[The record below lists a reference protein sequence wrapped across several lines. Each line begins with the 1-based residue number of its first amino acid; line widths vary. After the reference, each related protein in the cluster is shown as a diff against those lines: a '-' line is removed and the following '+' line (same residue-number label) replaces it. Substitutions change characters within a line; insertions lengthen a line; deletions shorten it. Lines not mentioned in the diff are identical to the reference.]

1 MTQGYIRTIEDME
14 RLYYGAG
21 AGTNAWAY
29 SGTDLLKADSP
40 LMSSTSGTYQAIF
53 GRKVWSQLNQEF
65 NAFSILPK
73 KPWEKSGWRV
83 VTGKPTDAVG
93 LPENGTLPDSTKP
106 TFEEV
111 STKPKT
117 VASKFDLSETA
128 MFLADKDD
136 GLGDARA
143 VIKMEMSKSH
153 AESINKML
161 LKDCGDNAT
170 NGGGVAGNNFES
182 IDRATSSSFAET
194 TLFDEID
201 NASAHNMYSITRAPA
216 ATRSWFDANVDVGP
230 TNGTERP
237 LTLNVLD
244 GMFRSV
250 WERGGQ
256 PKVILTGYDT
266 IEKIQQLLQPQQRFT
281 EMKRVTPSVN
291 GVQGI
296 PGMEGGFVVAT
307 YNGVPIIPAKDVH
320 APSGGI
326 SRIYMLDTDY
336 MYFCTAKPTL
346 YHESGIETGDPF
358 GINRLGQVGLFHTM
372 GELWQLFYGA
382 HGKIRDLS
390 A

>member
-40 LMSSTSGTYQAIF
+40 LMSSTAGTYQAIF

-83 VTGKPTDAVG
+83 VTGKPDDAVG

-128 MFLADKDD
+128 MFLSDKDD

-161 LKDCGDNAT
+161 LRDVNTA
-170 NGGGVAGNNFES
+170 AGNTFES
-182 IDRATSSSFAET
+182 IDRALSSSKIELASFT
-194 TLFDEID
+194 DID
-201 NASAHNMYSITRAPA
+201 ALDRHNMYSITRSTGS
-216 ATRSWFDANVDVGP
+216 TRQWYDANVDAGAS
-230 TNGTERP
+230 GAQRP
-237 LTLNVLD
+237 LTLNILD
-244 GMFRSV
+244 GMFRQV

-266 IEKIQQLLQPQQRFT
+266 LEKIQALLQPQQRFT
-281 EMKRVTPSVN
+281 EMKRVVPGVN
-291 GVQGI
+291 GVKGV
-296 PGMEGGFVVAT
+296 PGVEAGFVVAT
-307 YNGVPIIPAKDVH
+307 YNGVPIIPSKDVDDES
-320 APSGGI
+320 AGAM
-326 SRIYMLDTDY
+326 SRMYFLDTDY

-358 GINRLGQVGLFHTM
+358 GINRLGQMGLFHTM
-372 GELWQLFYGA
+372 GDLWQLFYGA
-382 HGKIRDLS
+382 HGKVRDIT

>member
-1 MTQGYIRTIEDME
+1 MGATGYLRTIEDME

-21 AGTNAWAY
+21 AGQNAWAY

-40 LMSSTSGTYQAIF
+40 LVSSTAGTYNAIF

-83 VTGKPTDAVG
+83 VTDKPSFTKGGG
-93 LPENGTLPDSTKP
+93 LPENGTLPETSKP
-106 TFEEV
+106 TFEHV

-117 VASKFDLSETA
+117 IAHTFDLSETA

-143 VIKMEMSKSH
+143 VLKMEMAKHH
-153 AESINKML
+153 AEHINRML
-161 LKDCGDNAT
+161 LQDVDT
-170 NGGGVAGNNFES
+170 VAGNDFES
-182 IDRATSSSFAET
+182 IDRALSSAFVETASSFV
-194 TLFDEID
+194 D
-201 NASAHNMYSITRAPA
+201 NIADHNQYSITRSTGS
-216 ATRSWFDANVDVGP
+216 TRQWYDANVDAGAS
-230 TNGTERP
+230 GAQRP
-237 LTLNVLD
+237 LTLNILD
-244 GMFRSV
+244 GMFRQI

-266 IEKIQQLLQPQQRFT
+266 LEKIQALLQPQQRFT
-281 EMKRVTPSVN
+281 EMKRVVPGVN
-291 GVQGI
+291 GVKGV
-296 PGMEGGFVVAT
+296 PGVEAGFVVAT
-307 YNGVPIIPAKDVH
+307 YNGVPIIPSKDVDDEN
-320 APSGGI
+320 AGAM
-326 SRIYMLDTDY
+326 SRMYFLDTDY

-358 GINRLGQVGLFHTM
+358 GINRLGQMGLFHTM
-372 GELWQLFYGA
+372 GDLWQLFYGA
-382 HGKIRDLS
+382 HGKVRDIT

>member
-1 MTQGYIRTIEDME
+1 MSGSRGYLRTIEDME

-21 AGTNAWAY
+21 AGANAWAY

-40 LMSSTSGTYQAIF
+40 LMSSTTGTYQAIF

-83 VTGKPTDAVG
+83 VTDKPSFDVGGG
-93 LPENGTLPDSTKP
+93 LPENGTLPETSKP
-106 TFEEV
+106 SFAHV
-111 STKPKT
+111 ADKPRT
-117 VASKFDLSETA
+117 VAHTFDLSETA

-143 VIKMEMSKSH
+143 VMKMEMAKHH

-161 LKDCGDNAT
+161 LKDIDFRDTTLND
-170 NGGGVAGNNFES
+170 FES
-182 IDRATSSSFAET
+182 IDRCLSSSFVET
-194 TLFDEID
+194 TGFGDVSAAGDHDQYNID
-201 NASAHNMYSITRAPA
+201 RNAGSVAQWY
-216 ATRSWFDANVDVGP
+216 DANVDAGAS
-230 TNGTERP
+230 GAERA
-237 LTLNVLD
+237 LSLNIMD

-266 IEKIQQLLQPQQRFT
+266 LEKIQQLLQPQQRFT
-281 EMKRVTPSVN
+281 EMKRVVPGVN
-291 GVQGI
+291 GVKGV
-296 PGMEGGFVVAT
+296 PGMEAGFIVAT
-307 YNGVPIIPAKDVH
+307 YNGVPLIPSKDVH
-320 APSGGI
+320 SESGGL
-326 SRIYMLDTDY
+326 SRMYYLDTDY
-336 MYFCTAKPTL
+336 LYFCTAKPTL

-358 GINRLGQVGLFHTM
+358 GINRLGQMGMFHTM
-372 GELWQLFYGA
+372 GNLWQLFYGA
-382 HGKIRDLS
+382 HGKVRDLS

>member
-29 SGTDLLKADSP
+29 SGADLLKSDSP
-40 LMSSTSGTYQAIF
+40 LMSSTTGTYQAIF

-83 VTGKPTDAVG
+83 VTGRPGEAVG
-93 LPENGTLPDSTKP
+93 LPENGVLPDSTKP

-161 LKDCGDNAT
+161 LRDVDT
-170 NGGGVAGNNFES
+170 VAHNNFES
-182 IDRATSSSFAET
+182 LDRAMSSSF
-194 TLFDEID
+194 DEV
-201 NASAHNMYSITRAPA
+201 ASGANQAVSAITDHDQYTITRS
-216 ATRSWFDANVDVGP
+216 TGSVRQWYDANVDAD
-230 TNGTERP
+230 NAANRS
-237 LTLNVLD
+237 LSLNILD
-244 GMFRSV
+244 GMFRQV

-256 PKVILTGYDT
+256 PKIILTGYDT

-307 YNGVPIIPAKDVH
+307 YNGVPIIPAKDV
-320 APSGGI
+320 AQDAGGI
-326 SRIYMLDTDY
+326 SRIYMIDTDY
-336 MYFCTAKPTL
+336 TYFCTAKPTL

-382 HGKIRDLS
+382 HGKVRDLS

>member
-1 MTQGYIRTIEDME
+1 MSGSRGYIRTIEDME

-21 AGTNAWAY
+21 AGSNAWAY

-40 LMSSTSGTYQAIF
+40 LVSSTTGTYQAIF

-83 VTGKPTDAVG
+83 VTTKPGNATG
-93 LPENGTLPDSTKP
+93 LPENGTLPETTKP
-106 TFEEV
+106 EFAEV

-117 VASKFDLSETA
+117 VANSFDLSETA

-143 VIKMEMSKSH
+143 VMKMEMAKSH

-161 LKDCGDNAT
+161 LADLDT
-170 NGGGVAGNNFES
+170 PAGNNFES
-182 IDRATSSSFAET
+182 IDRAVSSSFVET
-194 TLFDEID
+194 
-201 NASAHNMYSITRAPA
+201 ASFGDVSAITDHNQYNITRNGAGA
-216 ATRSWFDANVDVGP
+216 GSRQWYDSNVDAGS
-230 TNGTERP
+230 TGTERA
-237 LTLNVLD
+237 LTLNILD

-266 IEKIQQLLQPQQRFT
+266 LEKIQQLLQPQQRFT
-281 EMKRVTPSVN
+281 EMKRVVPGVN
-291 GVQGI
+291 GVKGV
-296 PGMEGGFVVAT
+296 PGMEAVFVVAT
-307 YNGVPIIPAKDVH
+307 YNGVPLIPSKYVH
-320 APSGGI
+320 AESGGL
-326 SRIYMLDTDY
+326 SRLYFIDTDY
-336 MYFCTAKPTL
+336 TYFCTAKPTL

-358 GINRLGQVGLFHTM
+358 GINRLGQMGLFHTM

-382 HGKIRDLS
+382 HGKVRDLS

>member
-40 LMSSTSGTYQAIF
+40 LMSSTTGTYQAIF

-83 VTGKPTDAVG
+83 VTGKPADAVG
-93 LPENGTLPDSTKP
+93 LPENGTLPESTKP
-106 TFEEV
+106 TFAEV

-161 LKDCGDNAT
+161 LTELGT
-170 NGGGVAGNNFES
+170 GTGGGGVAGNKFES
-182 IDRATSSSFAET
+182 IDRATSSSFTEGTAITEVAA
-194 TLFDEID
+194 LSD
-201 NASAHNMYSITRAPA
+201 HNMYSITRNSTTAND
-216 ATRSWFDANVDVGP
+216 WFDANVDA
-230 TNGTERP
+230 GTGAGVERP
-237 LTLNVLD
+237 LTLNILD
-244 GMFRSV
+244 GMFRQV

-281 EMKRVTPSVN
+281 EMKRVEPSVN
-291 GVQGI
+291 GVRGV
-296 PGMEGGFVVAT
+296 PGMEAGFVVAT

-320 APSGGI
+320 APTGGI

>member
-21 AGTNAWAY
+21 AGQNAWAY
-29 SGTDLLKADSP
+29 SGADLLKSDSP
-40 LMSSTSGTYQAIF
+40 LMSSTTGTYQAIF

-83 VTGKPTDAVG
+83 VTGRPDEAVG
-93 LPENGTLPDSTKP
+93 LPENGILPDSTKP

-111 STKPKT
+111 QTKPKT

-161 LKDCGDNAT
+161 LRDVDTPAL
-170 NGGGVAGNNFES
+170 NNFES
-182 IDRATSSSFAET
+182 IDRAISSSFDET
-194 TLFDEID
+194 TAI
-201 NASAHNMYSITRAPA
+201 SAVSAATDHNQYSIARTAGSVRQ
-216 ATRSWFDANVDVGP
+216 WYDANVDAAA
-230 TNGTERP
+230 TNRS
-237 LTLNVLD
+237 LTLNILD
-244 GMFRSV
+244 GMFRQV

-256 PKVILTGYDT
+256 PKIILTGYDT

-307 YNGVPIIPAKDVH
+307 YNGVPIIPAKDVVEDT
-320 APSGGI
+320 AGI
-326 SRIYMLDTDY
+326 SRIYMIDTDY
-336 MYFCTAKPTL
+336 TYFCTAKPTL

>member
-29 SGTDLLKADSP
+29 SGADLLKSDSP
-40 LMSSTSGTYQAIF
+40 LMSSTTGTYQAIF

-83 VTGKPTDAVG
+83 VTGRPGEAVG
-93 LPENGTLPDSTKP
+93 LPENGVLPESTKP

-161 LKDCGDNAT
+161 LRDVDT
-170 NGGGVAGNNFES
+170 VAHNNFES
-182 IDRATSSSFAET
+182 LDRAMSSSF
-194 TLFDEID
+194 DELATGANKAVSDITD
-201 NASAHNMYSITRAPA
+201 HNQYTIP
-216 ATRSWFDANVDVGP
+216 RSTGTVRQWYDANVDAD
-230 TNGTERP
+230 NAANRS
-237 LTLNVLD
+237 LSLNILD
-244 GMFRSV
+244 GMFRQV

-256 PKVILTGYDT
+256 PKIILTGYDT

-307 YNGVPIIPAKDVH
+307 YNGVPIIPAKDV
-320 APSGGI
+320 AQDAGGI
-326 SRIYMLDTDY
+326 SRIYMIDTDY
-336 MYFCTAKPTL
+336 TYFCTAKPTL

-382 HGKIRDLS
+382 HGKVRDLS

>member
-1 MTQGYIRTIEDME
+1 MSGSRGYLRTIEDME

-21 AGTNAWAY
+21 AGANAWAY

-40 LMSSTSGTYQAIF
+40 LMSSTTGTYQAIF

-83 VTGKPTDAVG
+83 VTDKPSFDVGGG
-93 LPENGTLPDSTKP
+93 LPENGTLPETSKP
-106 TFEEV
+106 SFAHV
-111 STKPKT
+111 SDKPRT
-117 VASKFDLSETA
+117 VAHTFDLSETA

-143 VIKMEMSKSH
+143 VMKMEMAKHH

-161 LKDCGDNAT
+161 LKDIDFRDTTLND
-170 NGGGVAGNNFES
+170 FES
-182 IDRATSSSFAET
+182 IDRCLSSSFVET
-194 TLFDEID
+194 TAFGDVSAAGDHDMYNLDR
-201 NASAHNMYSITRAPA
+201 NAGSVAQWY
-216 ATRSWFDANVDVGP
+216 DANVDAGAS
-230 TNGTERP
+230 GAERA
-237 LTLNVLD
+237 LSLNIMD

-266 IEKIQQLLQPQQRFT
+266 LEKIQQLLQPQQRFT
-281 EMKRVTPSVN
+281 EMKRVVPGVN
-291 GVQGI
+291 GVKGV
-296 PGMEGGFVVAT
+296 PGMEAGFIVAT
-307 YNGVPIIPAKDVH
+307 YNGVPLIPSKDVH
-320 APSGGI
+320 DEGGAL
-326 SRIYMLDTDY
+326 SRMYYLDTDY
-336 MYFCTAKPTL
+336 LYFCTAKPTL

-358 GINRLGQVGLFHTM
+358 GINRLGQMGMFHTM
-372 GELWQLFYGA
+372 GNLWQLFYGA
-382 HGKIRDLS
+382 HGKVRDLS

>member
-1 MTQGYIRTIEDME
+1 MGATGYLRTIEDME

-21 AGTNAWAY
+21 AGQNAWAY

-40 LMSSTSGTYQAIF
+40 LVSSTAGTYNAIF

-83 VTGKPTDAVG
+83 VTDKPSFAKGGGV
-93 LPENGTLPDSTKP
+93 PENGTLPETSKP
-106 TFEEV
+106 TFEHV

-117 VASKFDLSETA
+117 VAHTFDLSETA

-143 VIKMEMSKSH
+143 VMKMEMAKHH
-153 AESINKML
+153 AEHINQML
-161 LKDCGDNAT
+161 LQDVDT
-170 NGGGVAGNNFES
+170 VAGNDFES
-182 IDRATSSSFAET
+182 IDRALSSAFVETASSFVDTIA
-194 TLFDEID
+194 D
-201 NASAHNMYSITRAPA
+201 HNMYSITRSTGS
-216 ATRSWFDANVDVGP
+216 TRQWYDANVDAGAS
-230 TNGTERP
+230 GAQRP
-237 LTLNVLD
+237 LTLNILD

-266 IEKIQQLLQPQQRFT
+266 LEKIQALLQPQQRFT
-281 EMKRVTPSVN
+281 EMKRVVPGVN
-291 GVQGI
+291 GVKGV
-296 PGMEGGFVVAT
+296 PGVEAGFVVAT
-307 YNGVPIIPAKDVH
+307 YNGVPIIPSKDVDDES
-320 APSGGI
+320 AGAM
-326 SRIYMLDTDY
+326 SRMYFLDTDY

-358 GINRLGQVGLFHTM
+358 GINRLGQMGLFHTM
-372 GELWQLFYGA
+372 GDLWQLFYGA
-382 HGKIRDLS
+382 HGKVRDIT

>member
-93 LPENGTLPDSTKP
+93 VPENGALPDSTKP

-161 LKDCGDNAT
+161 LRDVDT
-170 NGGGVAGNNFES
+170 VASNNFES
-182 IDRATSSSFAET
+182 IDRATSSSFTEP
-194 TLFDEID
+194 
-201 NASAHNMYSITRAPA
+201 ASFGDISNLTDHNMYSITRNSTGAN
-216 ATRSWFDANVDVGP
+216 SWFDANVDAGA
-230 TNGTERP
+230 TGTERP

-244 GMFRSV
+244 GMFRKV

-256 PKVILTGYDT
+256 PKVMLTGYDT

-320 APSGGI
+320 APAGGL

-358 GINRLGQVGLFHTM
+358 GINRLGQV
-372 GELWQLFYGA
+372 
-382 HGKIRDLS
+382 
-390 A
+390 

>member
-29 SGTDLLKADSP
+29 SGADLLKSDSP
-40 LMSSTSGTYQAIF
+40 LMSSTTGTYQAIF

-83 VTGKPTDAVG
+83 VTGRPGEAVG
-93 LPENGTLPDSTKP
+93 LPENGVLPESTKP

-161 LKDCGDNAT
+161 LRDVDT
-170 NGGGVAGNNFES
+170 VAHNNFES
-182 IDRATSSSFAET
+182 LDRAMSSSF
-194 TLFDEID
+194 DEVATGANAAVD
-201 NASAHNMYSITRAPA
+201 NATDHNQYTIPRTAG
-216 ATRSWFDANVDVGP
+216 ATRQWYDANVDAD
-230 TNGTERP
+230 NAANRS
-237 LTLNVLD
+237 LSLNILD
-244 GMFRSV
+244 GMFRQV

-256 PKVILTGYDT
+256 PKIILTGYDT

-307 YNGVPIIPAKDVH
+307 YNGVPIIPAKDV
-320 APSGGI
+320 AQDAGGI
-326 SRIYMLDTDY
+326 SRIYMIDTDY
-336 MYFCTAKPTL
+336 TYFCTAKPTL

-382 HGKIRDLS
+382 HGKVRDLS

>member
-29 SGTDLLKADSP
+29 SGADLLKSDSP
-40 LMSSTSGTYQAIF
+40 LMSSTTGTYQAIF

-83 VTGKPTDAVG
+83 VTGRPGEAVG
-93 LPENGTLPDSTKP
+93 LPENGVLPDSTKP

-161 LKDCGDNAT
+161 LRDVDT
-170 NGGGVAGNNFES
+170 VAHNNFES
-182 IDRATSSSFAET
+182 LDRAMSSSF
-194 TLFDEID
+194 DEV
-201 NASAHNMYSITRAPA
+201 ASGANQAVSDITDHNQYTITRS
-216 ATRSWFDANVDVGP
+216 TGSVRQWYDANVDAD
-230 TNGTERP
+230 NAANRS
-237 LTLNVLD
+237 LSLNILD
-244 GMFRSV
+244 GMFRQV

-256 PKVILTGYDT
+256 PKIILTGYDT

-307 YNGVPIIPAKDVH
+307 YNGVPIIPAKDVTQD
-320 APSGGI
+320 AGGI
-326 SRIYMLDTDY
+326 SRIYMIDTDY
-336 MYFCTAKPTL
+336 TYFCTAKPTL

-382 HGKIRDLS
+382 HGKVRDLS

>member
-1 MTQGYIRTIEDME
+1 MSGSRGYLRTIEDME

-21 AGTNAWAY
+21 AGANAWAY

-40 LMSSTSGTYQAIF
+40 LMSSTTGTYQAIF

-83 VTGKPTDAVG
+83 VTDKPSFDVGGG
-93 LPENGTLPDSTKP
+93 LPENGTLPETSKP
-106 TFEEV
+106 SFAHV
-111 STKPKT
+111 ADKPRT
-117 VASKFDLSETA
+117 VAHTFDLSETA

-143 VIKMEMSKSH
+143 VMKMEMAKHH

-161 LKDCGDNAT
+161 LKDIDFRDTTLND
-170 NGGGVAGNNFES
+170 FES
-182 IDRATSSSFAET
+182 IDRCLSSSFVET
-194 TLFDEID
+194 TSFGDVSAAGDHDQYNID
-201 NASAHNMYSITRAPA
+201 RNAGSVAQWY
-216 ATRSWFDANVDVGP
+216 DANVDAGSS
-230 TNGTERP
+230 GAERA
-237 LTLNVLD
+237 LSLNIMD

-266 IEKIQQLLQPQQRFT
+266 LEKIQQLLQPQQRFT
-281 EMKRVTPSVN
+281 EMKRVVPGVN
-291 GVQGI
+291 GVKGV
-296 PGMEGGFVVAT
+296 PGMEAGFIVAT
-307 YNGVPIIPAKDVH
+307 YNGVPLIPSKDVH
-320 APSGGI
+320 SESGGL
-326 SRIYMLDTDY
+326 SRMYYLDTDY
-336 MYFCTAKPTL
+336 LYFCTAKPTL

-358 GINRLGQVGLFHTM
+358 GINRLGQMGMFHTM
-372 GELWQLFYGA
+372 GNLWQLFYGA
-382 HGKIRDLS
+382 HGKVRDLS

>member
-1 MTQGYIRTIEDME
+1 MGATGYLRTIEDME

-21 AGTNAWAY
+21 AGQNAWAY

-40 LMSSTSGTYQAIF
+40 LVSSTAGTYNAIF

-83 VTGKPTDAVG
+83 VTDKPSFTVG
-93 LPENGTLPDSTKP
+93 GGVPENGTLPETTKP
-106 TFEEV
+106 TFAHV

-117 VASKFDLSETA
+117 VAHTFDLSETA

-143 VIKMEMSKSH
+143 VMKMEMAKHH
-153 AESINKML
+153 AEHINRML
-161 LKDCGDNAT
+161 LQDVDTA
-170 NGGGVAGNNFES
+170 AGNEFES
-182 IDRATSSSFAET
+182 IDRATSSAFVETASSFVDTIA
-194 TLFDEID
+194 D
-201 NASAHNMYSITRAPA
+201 HNMYNL
-216 ATRSWFDANVDVGP
+216 TRSTGSVRQWYDSNVDA
-230 TNGTERP
+230 GTSGAQRP
-237 LTLNVLD
+237 LTLNILD
-244 GMFRSV
+244 GMFRQI

-266 IEKIQQLLQPQQRFT
+266 LEKIQALLQPQQRFT
-281 EMKRVTPSVN
+281 EMKRVVPGVN
-291 GVQGI
+291 GVKGV
-296 PGMEGGFVVAT
+296 PGVEAGFVVAT
-307 YNGVPIIPAKDVH
+307 YNGVPIIPSKDVDDEN
-320 APSGGI
+320 AGAM
-326 SRIYMLDTDY
+326 SRMYFLDTDY

-358 GINRLGQVGLFHTM
+358 GINRLGQMGLFHTM
-372 GELWQLFYGA
+372 GDLWQLFYGA
-382 HGKIRDLS
+382 HGKIRDIT

>member
-29 SGTDLLKADSP
+29 SGADLLKSDSP
-40 LMSSTSGTYQAIF
+40 LMSSTTGTYQAIF

-83 VTGKPTDAVG
+83 VTGRPGEAVG
-93 LPENGTLPDSTKP
+93 LPENGVLPDSTKP

-161 LKDCGDNAT
+161 LRDVDT
-170 NGGGVAGNNFES
+170 VAHNNFES
-182 IDRATSSSFAET
+182 LDRAMSSSF
-194 TLFDEID
+194 DEVATGANAAVD
-201 NASAHNMYSITRAPA
+201 NATDHNQYTISRTAG
-216 ATRSWFDANVDVGP
+216 ATRQWYDANVDAD
-230 TNGTERP
+230 NAANRS
-237 LTLNVLD
+237 LSLNILD
-244 GMFRSV
+244 GMFRQV

-256 PKVILTGYDT
+256 PKIILTGYDT

-307 YNGVPIIPAKDVH
+307 YNGVPIIPAKDV
-320 APSGGI
+320 AQDAGGI
-326 SRIYMLDTDY
+326 SRIYMIDTDY
-336 MYFCTAKPTL
+336 TYFCTAKPTL

-382 HGKIRDLS
+382 HGKVRDLS

>member
-40 LMSSTSGTYQAIF
+40 LTSTTTGTYNAIF

-83 VTGKPTDAVG
+83 VTGKPDEASG
-93 LPENGTLPDSTKP
+93 IAENGTLPDSTKP
-106 TFEEV
+106 TFQEV
-111 STKPKT
+111 NTKPKT

-161 LKDCGDNAT
+161 LRDVNI
-170 NGGGVAGNNFES
+170 VAGNNFES
-182 IDRATSSSFAET
+182 IDRATSSSFIEKT
-194 TLFDEID
+194 GMDDID
-201 NASAHNMYSITRAPA
+201 AITVHNQYSLTRNSSGGSAREWY
-216 ATRSWFDANVDVGP
+216 DANVDAGA
-230 TNGTERP
+230 NSSSNERP
-237 LTLNVLD
+237 LTLNILD

-266 IEKIQQLLQPQQRFT
+266 VEKIQQLLQPQQRFT
-281 EMKRVTPSVN
+281 EMKRVAPSVN
-291 GVQGI
+291 GVQGV
-296 PGMEGGFVVAT
+296 PGMDAGFVVAT
-307 YNGVPIIPAKDVH
+307 YNGVPIIPSKDVVDD
-320 APSGGI
+320 GL
-326 SRIYMLDTDY
+326 SRLYFIDTDY
-336 MYFCTAKPTL
+336 TYFCTAKPTL

-372 GELWQLFYGA
+372 GDLWQLFYGA

>member
-1 MTQGYIRTIEDME
+1 MSGSRGYIRTIEDME

-21 AGTNAWAY
+21 AGSNAWAY

-40 LMSSTSGTYQAIF
+40 LVSSTTGTYQAIF

-83 VTGKPTDAVG
+83 VTAKPDDAIG
-93 LPENGTLPDSTKP
+93 LPENGTLPETTKP
-106 TFEEV
+106 EFAEV

-117 VASKFDLSETA
+117 VANTFDLSETA

-143 VIKMEMSKSH
+143 VMKMEMAKSH

-161 LKDCGDNAT
+161 LADLDT
-170 NGGGVAGNNFES
+170 PAGNNFES
-182 IDRATSSSFAET
+182 IDRAVSSSFVET
-194 TLFDEID
+194 
-201 NASAHNMYSITRAPA
+201 ASFGDVSAITDHNQYNITRNGAGA
-216 ATRSWFDANVDVGP
+216 GSRQWYDSNVDAGS
-230 TNGTERP
+230 TGTERA
-237 LTLNVLD
+237 LTLNILD

-266 IEKIQQLLQPQQRFT
+266 LEKIQQLLQPQQRFT
-281 EMKRVTPSVN
+281 EMKRVVPGVN
-291 GVQGI
+291 GVKGV
-296 PGMEGGFVVAT
+296 PGMEAGFVVAT
-307 YNGVPIIPAKDVH
+307 YNGVPLIPSKDVH
-320 APSGGI
+320 AESGGL
-326 SRIYMLDTDY
+326 SRLYFIDTDY
-336 MYFCTAKPTL
+336 TYFCTAKPTL

-358 GINRLGQVGLFHTM
+358 GINRLGQMGLFHTM

-382 HGKIRDLS
+382 HGKVRDLS

>member
-1 MTQGYIRTIEDME
+1 MAQGYIRTNEDLENM
-14 RLYYGAG
+14 YYGAG
-21 AGTNAWAY
+21 AGQFGWSY

-40 LMSSTSGTYQAIF
+40 LMSTTGGTYNAIF

-65 NAFSILPK
+65 NAFSIIPK

-83 VTGKPTDAVG
+83 VTDKPGEAVG

-106 TFEEV
+106 TFQHV
-111 STKPKT
+111 NTKPKT

-143 VIKMEMSKSH
+143 VMKMEMSKSH

-161 LKDCGDNAT
+161 LRDVNT
-170 NGGGVAGNNFES
+170 VAGNSFES
-182 IDRATSSSFAET
+182 IDRATSSAFVET
-194 TLFDEID
+194 
-201 NASAHNMYSITRAPA
+201 ASDFVDVISDHNQYNL
-216 ATRSWFDANVDVGP
+216 TRSTAGTRQWYDSNVDA
-230 TNGTERP
+230 GTGTGGGSVNLRP

-256 PKVILTGYDT
+256 PKAILTGYDT
-266 IEKIQQLLQPQQRFT
+266 VEKIQQLLQPQQRFT
-281 EMKRVTPSVN
+281 EMKRVTPSIN
-291 GVQGI
+291 GVQGV

-307 YNGVPIIPAKDVH
+307 YNGVPIIPSKDVH
-320 APSGGI
+320 SDSGGI
-326 SRIYMLDTDY
+326 SRLYFLDTDY
-336 MYFCTAKPTL
+336 TYFCTAKPTL

-372 GELWQLFYGA
+372 GDLWQLFYGA

>member
-1 MTQGYIRTIEDME
+1 LTQGYIRTIEDME

-29 SGTDLLKADSP
+29 SGSDLLKADSP
-40 LMSSTSGTYQAIF
+40 LMSSTAGTYQAIF

-83 VTGKPTDAVG
+83 VTGKPDDAVG
-93 LPENGTLPDSTKP
+93 LPENGVLPDSTKP
-106 TFEEV
+106 TFAEV

-161 LKDCGDNAT
+161 LRDVDT
-170 NGGGVAGNNFES
+170 VAGNNFES
-182 IDRATSSSFAET
+182 LDRATSSSFSEP
-194 TLFDEID
+194 
-201 NASAHNMYSITRAPA
+201 ASFADVSALTDHNMYSITRNSTGAND
-216 ATRSWFDANVDVGP
+216 WFDANVDA
-230 TNGTERP
+230 GTAGAERA
-237 LTLNVLD
+237 LTLNTLD
-244 GMFRSV
+244 AMFRST

-320 APSGGI
+320 APTGGL

>member
-21 AGTNAWAY
+21 AGANAWAY

-40 LMSSTSGTYQAIF
+40 LMSSTTGTYQAIF

-83 VTGKPTDAVG
+83 VTGKPDEAHGV
-93 LPENGTLPDSTKP
+93 PENGVLPDSTKP

-117 VASKFDLSETA
+117 IASKFDLSETA

-161 LKDCGDNAT
+161 LRDVNT
-170 NGGGVAGNNFES
+170 VAGNSFES
-182 IDRATSSSFAET
+182 IDRAVSSSFVET
-194 TLFDEID
+194 
-201 NASAHNMYSITRAPA
+201 NAFADISA
-216 ATRSWFDANVDVGP
+216 ATVHNQYSLTRDSTGGAAREWYDSNVDAGAVGA
-230 TNGTERP
+230 ERP
-237 LTLNVLD
+237 LTLNILD
-244 GMFRSV
+244 GMFRKV

-256 PKVILTGYDT
+256 PKVLLTGYDT
-266 IEKIQQLLQPQQRFT
+266 VEKIQQLLQPQQRFT

-291 GVQGI
+291 GVQGV

-307 YNGVPIIPAKDVH
+307 YNGVPIIPSKDVH
-320 APSGGI
+320 EDNGGL
-326 SRIYMLDTDY
+326 SRIYFLDTDY
-336 MYFCTAKPTL
+336 TYFCTAKPTL

-382 HGKIRDLS
+382 HGKVRDLS

>member
-1 MTQGYIRTIEDME
+1 ME

-29 SGTDLLKADSP
+29 SGSDLLKADSP
-40 LMSSTSGTYQAIF
+40 LMSSTAGTYQAIF

-83 VTGKPTDAVG
+83 VTGKPDDAVG
-93 LPENGTLPDSTKP
+93 LPENGVLPDSTKP
-106 TFEEV
+106 TFAEV

-161 LKDCGDNAT
+161 LRDVDT
-170 NGGGVAGNNFES
+170 VAGNNFES
-182 IDRATSSSFAET
+182 LDRATSSSFSEP
-194 TLFDEID
+194 
-201 NASAHNMYSITRAPA
+201 ASFADVSALTDHNMYSITRNSTGAND
-216 ATRSWFDANVDVGP
+216 WFDANVDA
-230 TNGTERP
+230 GTAGAERA
-237 LTLNVLD
+237 LTLNTLD
-244 GMFRSV
+244 AMFRST

-320 APSGGI
+320 APTGGL

>member
-83 VTGKPTDAVG
+83 VTGKPDDAVG
-93 LPENGTLPDSTKP
+93 LPENGTLPESTKP

-111 STKPKT
+111 ATKPKT

-161 LKDCGDNAT
+161 LKDFGDNAS
-170 NGGGVAGNNFES
+170 NGGGLAGNGFES
-182 IDRATSSSFAET
+182 LDRATSSSLTETTAFAEV
-194 TLFDEID
+194 D
-201 NASAHNMYSITRAPA
+201 NLSAHNM
-216 ATRSWFDANVDVGP
+216 
-230 TNGTERP
+230 
-237 LTLNVLD
+237 
-244 GMFRSV
+244 
-250 WERGGQ
+250 
-256 PKVILTGYDT
+256 
-266 IEKIQQLLQPQQRFT
+266 
-281 EMKRVTPSVN
+281 
-291 GVQGI
+291 
-296 PGMEGGFVVAT
+296 
-307 YNGVPIIPAKDVH
+307 
-320 APSGGI
+320 
-326 SRIYMLDTDY
+326 
-336 MYFCTAKPTL
+336 
-346 YHESGIETGDPF
+346 
-358 GINRLGQVGLFHTM
+358 
-372 GELWQLFYGA
+372 
-382 HGKIRDLS
+382 
-390 A
+390 